1 MEKQKG
7 HRVSFAHLHI
17 VCIRSKEEKHSEPA
31 CAVTTE
37 GGSIFL
43 ILTSQDSMPCGGSTG
58 YELRALKS

>member
-17 VCIRSKEEKHSEPA
+17 VCIRSKEEKHREPA

-37 GGSIFL
+37 EGAIFL
-43 ILTSQDSMPCGGSTG
+43 FILTS
-58 YELRALKS
+58 